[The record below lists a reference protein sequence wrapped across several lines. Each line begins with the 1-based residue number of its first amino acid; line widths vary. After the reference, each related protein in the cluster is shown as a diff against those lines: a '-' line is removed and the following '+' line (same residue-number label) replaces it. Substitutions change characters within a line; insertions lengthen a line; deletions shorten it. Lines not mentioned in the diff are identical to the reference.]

1 MRVLLLIN
9 RASRQ
14 GEANAEAAFAELEA
28 LGVEPVLG
36 DVEQPTDVP
45 ECIDAHAE
53 DVDTVVLG
61 GGDGTINLAA
71 AAIMRS
77 GLPMAVL
84 PLGTANDFA
93 RTLMIPENLADAC
106 ANVVQG
112 IDHPVDLGQ
121 VNDVYFVNVASIG
134 LAVRAC
140 EYRSDVAKRWFGAL
154 GYTTNVFSAFRD
166 TEPFNARVIC
176 DGERH
181 ELRSIQIA
189 IGNGR
194 YFGGGL
200 AVAEDAAL
208 DDGRLDL
215 YSLKPQSMA
224 SLMGMLPA
232 LLRGPDKSI
241 QGGQLVQGAE
251 ISLQTDTPM
260 PNNTDGEIQTQT
272 PATFK
277 VLPRALTVKVPQA
290 YLDQFAARESAAAGD
305 V

>member
-1 MRVLLLIN
+1 MRALLLIN
-9 RASRQ
+9 RGSRQ

-36 DVEQPTDVP
+36 DFEQPTDVP
-45 ECIDAHAE
+45 ASIDAHADSV
-53 DVDTVVLG
+53 DVVVLG

-77 GLPMAVL
+77 GLTMAVL

-93 RTLMIPENLADAC
+93 RTLMIPENLVEAC

-140 EYRSDVAKRWFGAL
+140 EYRSDAAKRWFGAL
-154 GYTTNVFSAFRD
+154 GYTSNVFAAFRD
-166 TEPFNARVIC
+166 TEAFTARVVC
-176 DGERH
+176 DGKRH
-181 ELRSIQIA
+181 ELHSIQIA

-224 SLMGMLPA
+224 SLLSMVPA

-251 ISLQTDTPM
+251 ISVDTNMPM
-260 PNNTDGEIQTQT
+260 PINTDGEIQTQT

-277 VLPRALTVKVPQA
+277 VLRRALTVKVPQT
-290 YLDQFAARESAAAGD
+290 YLDQFAARENTATGRS
-305 V
+305 